1 MRCLALAQAWND
13 TQDRAGTFMMA
24 EVSPALEERLES
36 EGMEVDHLSARPGSA
51 EDARQTA
58 ALARKSNSQWV
69 VVDGYH
75 FSSEYQRI
83 IKDANLRLLFIDDN
97 GLSGRYYADI
107 VLNQNINARESLY
120 SDREPYT
127 KLLLGPPYVLLR
139 REFLNW
145 QEWKREIPERARKIL
160 VTIGGSDPGN
170 VTLTTMQ
177 ALNKVGIPDFEIRIV
192 VGPSNPHI
200 EVLQKAV
207 LSSPCLHILY
217 NPENMPELMAWA
229 DAAISAGGSTCW
241 ELAFMGLPAL
251 LTLTAENQ
259 VRTVNM
265 LTGEGI
271 FDRLDSDKD
280 VSVCHVQE
288 SIESFLLNF
297 EKRTSMH
304 EKAKHLVDGKGV
316 FKAIECM
323 KN

>member
-13 TQDRAGTFMMA
+13 IQGRGGIFMMA
-24 EVSPALEERLES
+24 EVPPALEERLKS
-36 EGMEVDHLSARPGSA
+36 EGMEVDCLSARPGSS

-58 ALARKSNSQWV
+58 ALACKNNSQWV

-75 FSSEYQRI
+75 FGSEYQRI

-107 VLNQNINARESLY
+107 VLNQNVNARESSY
-120 SDREPYT
+120 SNREPYT
-127 KLLLGPPYVLLR
+127 RLLLGSPYVLLR

-145 QEWKREIPERARKIL
+145 QEWKREIPEMARKIL

-170 VTLTTMQ
+170 VTLKVMQ
-177 ALNKVGIPDFEIRIV
+177 ALSKMGISDLEVRVV

-200 EVLQKAV
+200 EVLQKTM

-271 FDRLDSDKD
+271 FGRLDSDRD
-280 VSVCHVQE
+280 VSVRHAKE
-288 SIESFLLNF
+288 NIENFLLNF
-297 EKRTSMH
+297 ENRASMH
-304 EKAKHLVDGKGV
+304 EKAKHLVDGKGG

-323 KN
+323 RN